1 MNINFQTKN
10 MEMTDAIHE
19 YVVKR
24 VTNLGKLLSK
34 IEEKGKDIQVQ
45 FNAGKTTNHH
55 KGGEFF
61 RADCSIII
69 NGKKFY
75 ASADKEDL
83 YEAIDTVKDSLF
95 NEINKNKDRKQT
107 LFKRGAK
114 SVKKMM
120 KGLSNRNP
128 FTSKY

>member
-1 MNINFQTKN
+1 MNINFQAKN

-19 YVVKR
+19 YGVTK
-24 VTNLGKLLSK
+24 VTNLGKLLSN

-45 FNAGKTTNHH
+45 FNVGKTTNHH

-61 RADCSIII
+61 RADCSIVID
-69 NGKKFY
+69 GEKFY

-107 LFKRGAK
+107 LYKRGAK